1 MLKDI
6 ETILAH
12 CQFLNG
18 LTGAE
23 KLAVID
29 NGRSI
34 HKQSGEYFFH
44 QGEASES
51 VYILLSGRIKLTQLT
66 ENGQEVIVDYF
77 GPSAGLGI
85 VVALSNIPY
94 PLSAEAVEDCEA
106 ASWSREDLRQLML
119 RHPLLA
125 LNGLS
130 MVAHRFS
137 VLQERFQEMA
147 TQRVEQRIAR
157 TLMRLTKQFGE
168 KTGNG
173 IRIDMPLARQDL
185 AQMTGTNVYQVSR
198 IVSKW
203 EQDGL
208 IKTGRKR
215 FTLLNAHG
223 IVAIA
228 EDLPEV
234 TPHKHE

>member
-12 CQFLNG
+12 CQFLKG
-18 LTGAE
+18 LTVEE

-29 NGRSI
+29 NGRSV

-51 VYILLSGRIKLTQLT
+51 IYILLSGRIKLTQLT
-66 ENGQEVIVDYF
+66 ESGQEVIVDYF
-77 GPSAGLGI
+77 GPGAGLGI

-94 PLSAEAVEDCEA
+94 PLSTEAVEDCDA
-106 ASWSREDLRQLML
+106 VSWSREDLHQLML

-125 LNGLS
+125 LNGLD
-130 MVAHRFS
+130 MVARRFG
-137 VLQERFQEMA
+137 VLQQRFQELA

-168 KTGNG
+168 KTANG
-173 IRIDMPLARQDL
+173 VRIDMPLARQDL

-223 IVAIA
+223 MVAIA

-234 TPHKHE
+234 TPYEHD